1 MPTLAD
7 RFGEDQASG
16 HSPSAARVG
25 ADLRAAREQLGWTLA
40 AISGHLRIRLPF
52 LEAIEDGRIG
62 DLPGNAYAVGFVR
75 TYAQSLGLDPNEV
88 ARRFRA
94 EAAEVNRKTELA
106 FPAPAPERGV
116 PALAVVLV
124 GALIAVGGYVAWY
137 RMSGDQRPPHDVVQE
152 VPERLVPLVTTKPA
166 PVAGPPPNQA
176 APPAVAAAPVVPAE
190 EPPAPPPPTPPPAPA
205 LASLP
210 AAPVPMPPR
219 PDGGRIVLR
228 AKTGAW
234 VWVRERG
241 GPPLFRRY
249 LHAGESWPVP
259 PAQPGKPLL
268 LNTDNAGGA
277 ELVVDGIAAPP
288 LGGLGVMRR
297 DLVLDP
303 DAIRDGRV
311 ASALPP
317 ATPAQTPIAPPH
329 VTHMNQ

>member
-1 MPTLAD
+1 MPALAD
-7 RFGEDQASG
+7 RFGGDQASEFA
-16 HSPSAARVG
+16 PSAARVG
-25 ADLRAAREQLGWTLA
+25 ADLRATREQLGWTLA
-40 AISGHLRIRLPF
+40 AISAHLRIRLPF

-106 FPAPAPERGV
+106 FPAPAAERGV

-137 RMSGDQRPPHDVVQE
+137 RMSGDQQPSRDMVQQ
-152 VPERLVPLVTTKPA
+152 VPDRLVPLVTTKPPVAPAPAQSQPAQNQPAQNQPAPVDVPAEPEPVAVPGPPQPA
-166 PVAGPPPNQA
+166 PVA
-176 APPAVAAAPVVPAE
+176 VAT
-190 EPPAPPPPTPPPAPA
+190 TP
-205 LASLP
+205 S
-210 AAPVPMPPR
+210 R

-234 VWVRERG
+234 VWIRERG

-249 LHAGESWPVP
+249 LHPGESWPVP
-259 PAQPGKPLL
+259 PASPGKPLL

-277 ELVVDGIAAPP
+277 ELVVDGVAAPS

-303 DAIRDGRV
+303 DALRDGRV
-311 ASALPP
+311 APPVQTSPTSATSAPP
-317 ATPAQTPIAPPH
+317 RYTPA
-329 VTHMNQ
+329 NQ

>member
-1 MPTLAD
+1 MLTAMPPLAD
-7 RFGEDQASG
+7 RFGENQTSG
-16 HSPSAARVG
+16 FAPSAARVG
-25 ADLRAAREQLGWTLA
+25 ADLRATREQLGWTLA
-40 AISGHLRIRLPF
+40 QISAHLRIRLPF

-75 TYAQSLGLDPNEV
+75 TYAQTLGLDPDEV

-106 FPAPAPERGV
+106 FPAPVPERGV

-137 RMSGDQRPPHDVVQE
+137 RMSGDQQPSRDVVQQ
-152 VPERLVPLVTTKPA
+152 VPDRLVPLVTTKPPSVAVPPPRQSA
-166 PVAGPPPNQA
+166 PVEPSAETS
-176 APPAVAAAPVVPAE
+176 PPAVAEPAVAPEPPSPAPVIVAT
-190 EPPAPPPPTPPPAPA
+190 APT
-205 LASLP
+205 
-210 AAPVPMPPR
+210 R

-228 AKTGAW
+228 ARTGAW
-234 VWVRERG
+234 VWIRERG

-259 PAQPGKPLL
+259 PAPPGKPLL

-277 ELVVDGIAAPP
+277 ELVVDGIAAPS

-303 DAIRDGRV
+303 DALREGKAATPV
-311 ASALPP
+311 QTPPASATSVPP
-317 ATPAQTPIAPPH
+317 RYTPA
-329 VTHMNQ
+329 NQ

>member
-1 MPTLAD
+1 MPTLAN
-7 RFGEDQASG
+7 RFSEEPAGGFGA
-16 HSPSAARVG
+16 SAARVG
-25 ADLRAAREQLGWTLA
+25 ADLRATREQLGWTLA
-40 AISGHLRIRLPF
+40 AISDHLRIRLPF

-75 TYAQSLGLDPNEV
+75 TYAQTLGLDPNEV
-88 ARRFRA
+88 GRRFRA

-137 RMSGDQRPPHDVVQE
+137 RMSGDQQPSRDVVQQ
-152 VPERLVPLVTTKPA
+152 VPDRLVPLVTTKPPVASA
-166 PVAGPPPNQA
+166 PTPKQPAPAGPPAEA
-176 APPAVAAAPVVPAE
+176 APPAAPVVAEPAVTP
-190 EPPAPPPPTPPPAPA
+190 EPPAPVAVAT
-205 LASLP
+205 L
-210 AAPVPMPPR
+210 PPR

-249 LHAGESWPVP
+249 LHPGESWPVP
-259 PAQPGKPLL
+259 PASPGKPLL

-277 ELVVDGIAAPP
+277 ELVIDGVAAPS
-288 LGGLGVMRR
+288 LGGLGVIRR

-303 DAIRDGRV
+303 DALRDGRLANTGAPV
-311 ASALPP
+311 QNPPSSATSVPP
-317 ATPAQTPIAPPH
+317 RYTPA
-329 VTHMNQ
+329 NQ